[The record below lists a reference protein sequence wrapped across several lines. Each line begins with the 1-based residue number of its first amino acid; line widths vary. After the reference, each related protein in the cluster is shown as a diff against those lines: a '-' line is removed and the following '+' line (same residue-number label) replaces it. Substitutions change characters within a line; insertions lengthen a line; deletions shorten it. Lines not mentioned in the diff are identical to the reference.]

1 MEVLRIETDKS
12 GTAIKPET
20 RGSYE
25 TGKRGA
31 WKKWHV
37 RPHAYPKGGVNK
49 VRSYTSID
57 TPGV

>member
-1 MEVLRIETDKS
+1 MEVLRIETDNS

-31 WKKWHV
+31 WKNGMSDLMLTLKE
-37 RPHAYPKGGVNK
+37 A
-49 VRSYTSID
+49 
-57 TPGV
+57 